1 MMKIVSIIPA
11 RYDSSRFPGKLMQ
24 QLGKK
29 TVILRTYQN
38 VMATGLFDEVVVA
51 TDSDLIFKEIFDNGG
66 RAIMTRKDHE
76 CGSDRI
82 AEAVSGMNAD
92 VVINVQGDEPFVDRD
107 SLKKLIEVFEED
119 SQKEIALASLMTPLL
134 EQEEVTNPSVVKV
147 IVDLKH
153 FALYFSRS
161 PIPFD
166 RDNKKTHTFFK
177 HVGVYAFRKQ
187 ALIEFSSQ
195 EITPLE
201 SAEKIECIRFLEH
214 GKKIK
219 MVLTHNLN
227 FEIDTPRDL
236 DRAKTYLDQLNSK

>member
-24 QLGKK
+24 QLGER

-38 VMATGLFDEVVVA
+38 VVATGLFDEVVVA
-51 TDSDLIFKEIFDNGG
+51 TDSDLIFNEISDNGG
-66 RAIMTRKDHE
+66 RAVMTRKDHE

-82 AEAVSGMNAD
+82 AEAISGICAD
-92 VVINVQGDEPFVDRD
+92 LVINVQGDEPFVDRD

-134 EQEEVTNPSVVKV
+134 EQEEVKNPSVVKV
-147 IVDLKH
+147 IVDLKQ

-166 RDNKKTHTFFK
+166 RDNKKPNYYK
-177 HVGVYAFRKQ
+177 HVGVYAFRKD
-187 ALIEFSSQ
+187 ALIEFSNQ

-236 DRAKTYLDQLNSK
+236 DRAKTYLDQMNSQ

>member
-11 RYDSSRFPGKLMQ
+11 RYDSSRFPGKLMK
-24 QLGKK
+24 QLGER

-38 VMATGLFDEVVVA
+38 VVATGLFDEVVVA
-51 TDSDLIFKEIFDNGG
+51 TDSDLIFNEISDNGG
-66 RAIMTRKDHE
+66 RAVMTRKDHE

-82 AEAVSGMNAD
+82 AEAISGMCAD
-92 VVINVQGDEPFVDRD
+92 LVINVQGDEPFVDRD

-134 EQEEVTNPSVVKV
+134 EQEEVKNPSVVKV
-147 IVDLKH
+147 IVDLKQ

-166 RDNKKTHTFFK
+166 RDNKKPNYYK
-177 HVGVYAFRKQ
+177 HVGVYAFRKD
-187 ALIEFSSQ
+187 ALIEFSNQ

-219 MVLTHNLN
+219 MVLTNNLN

-236 DRAKTYLDQLNSK
+236 DRAKTYLDQMNSQ

>member
-1 MMKIVSIIPA
+1 
-11 RYDSSRFPGKLMQ
+11 MQ
-24 QLGKK
+24 QLGER

-38 VMATGLFDEVVVA
+38 VVATGLFEEVVVA
-51 TDSDLIFKEIFDNGG
+51 TDSDLIFKEISDNGG
-66 RAIMTRKDHE
+66 RAVMTHNNHA

-82 AEAVSGMNAD
+82 AEAISGMDAD

-119 SQKEIALASLMTPLL
+119 SQKEIALASLMTPLI
-134 EQEEVTNPSVVKV
+134 EQEEITNPSVVKV
-147 IVDLKH
+147 IVDLKQ

-166 RDNKKTHTFFK
+166 RDNKIAPTYYK

-219 MVLTHNLN
+219 MVLTNNLN
-227 FEIDTPRDL
+227 FQIDTPQDL
-236 DRAKTYLDQLNSK
+236 DLAKTYLDKINLQ

>member
-24 QLGKK
+24 QLGER

-38 VMATGLFDEVVVA
+38 VVATGLFDEVVVA
-51 TDSDLIFKEIFDNGG
+51 TDSDLIFKEISDNGG
-66 RAIMTRKDHE
+66 RAVMTRKDHE

-82 AEAVSGMNAD
+82 AEAISGMCAD
-92 VVINVQGDEPFVDRD
+92 LVINVQGDEPFVDRD

-147 IVDLKH
+147 IVDLKQ

-166 RDNKKTHTFFK
+166 RDNKKPNYYK
-177 HVGVYAFRKQ
+177 HVGVYAFRKD
-187 ALIEFSSQ
+187 ALIEFSNQ

-236 DRAKTYLDQLNSK
+236 DRAKTYLDQMNSQ

>member
-24 QLGKK
+24 QLGER

-38 VMATGLFDEVVVA
+38 VVATGLFDEVVVA
-51 TDSDLIFKEIFDNGG
+51 TDSDLIFNEISDNGG
-66 RAIMTRKDHE
+66 RAVMTRKDHE

-82 AEAVSGMNAD
+82 AEAISGMCAD
-92 VVINVQGDEPFVDRD
+92 LVINVQGDEPFVDRD

-134 EQEEVTNPSVVKV
+134 EKEEVTNPSVVKV
-147 IVDLKH
+147 IVDLKQ

-166 RDNKKTHTFFK
+166 RDNKKPNYYK
-177 HVGVYAFRKQ
+177 HVGVYAFRKD
-187 ALIEFSSQ
+187 ALIEFSNQ

-219 MVLTHNLN
+219 MVLTNNLN

-236 DRAKTYLDQLNSK
+236 DRAKTYLDQMNSQ

>member
-24 QLGKK
+24 QLGER

-38 VMATGLFDEVVVA
+38 VVATGLFDEVVVA
-51 TDSDLIFKEIFDNGG
+51 TDSDLIFNEISDNGG
-66 RAIMTRKDHE
+66 RAVMTRKDHE

-82 AEAVSGMNAD
+82 AEAISGMCAD
-92 VVINVQGDEPFVDRD
+92 LVINVQGDEPFVDRV
-107 SLKKLIEVFEED
+107 SLKKLIVVFEED

-134 EQEEVTNPSVVKV
+134 EQEEVKNPSVVKV
-147 IVDLKH
+147 IVDLRQ
-153 FALYFSRS
+153 FALYFSRL

-166 RDNKKTHTFFK
+166 RDNKKPNYYK
-177 HVGVYAFRKQ
+177 HVGVYAFRKD
-187 ALIEFSSQ
+187 ALIEFSNQ

-219 MVLTHNLN
+219 MVLTNNLN

-236 DRAKTYLDQLNSK
+236 DRAKTYLDQMNSQ

>member
-24 QLGKK
+24 QLGER

-38 VMATGLFDEVVVA
+38 VVATGLFDEVVVA
-51 TDSDLIFKEIFDNGG
+51 TDSDLIFKEISDNGG
-66 RAIMTRKDHE
+66 RALMTRKDHE

-82 AEAVSGMNAD
+82 AEAISGMCAD
-92 VVINVQGDEPFVDRD
+92 LVINVQGDEPFVDRD

-147 IVDLKH
+147 IVDLKQ

-166 RDNKKTHTFFK
+166 RDNKKPNYYK
-177 HVGVYAFRKQ
+177 HVGVYAFRKD
-187 ALIEFSSQ
+187 ALIEFSNQ

-236 DRAKTYLDQLNSK
+236 DRAKTYLDQMNSQ

>member
-24 QLGKK
+24 QLGER

-38 VMATGLFDEVVVA
+38 VVATGLFDEVVVA
-51 TDSDLIFKEIFDNGG
+51 TDSDLIFNEISDNGG
-66 RAIMTRKDHE
+66 RAVMTRKDHE

-82 AEAVSGMNAD
+82 AEAISGMCAD
-92 VVINVQGDEPFVDRD
+92 LVINVQGDEPFVDRD
-107 SLKKLIEVFEED
+107 SLKKLIEVFEQD

-134 EQEEVTNPSVVKV
+134 EQKEVKNPSVVKV
-147 IVDLKH
+147 IVDLKQ

-166 RDNKKTHTFFK
+166 RDNKKPNYYK
-177 HVGVYAFRKQ
+177 HVGVYAFRKD
-187 ALIEFSSQ
+187 ALIEFSNQ

-219 MVLTHNLN
+219 MVLTNNLN

-236 DRAKTYLDQLNSK
+236 DRAKTYLDQMNSQ